1 MKQLTQENWLD
12 VDPIIASGV
21 FVRFSL
27 TDGSSRRTT
36 PADWTERLLALQ
48 LDPTV
53 PTEVRELYAVA
64 RGAMLYGSL
73 FYPLFTLGLEQ
84 VARVAEAAATAKA
97 THLAIPSQTSK
108 RKHKD
113 FRAILD
119 DLLAQKV
126 LTEEEHDQWTMIR
139 RFRNI
144 GSHTREMTILPPASA
159 IGLLGSLTETINRL
173 FS

>member
-1 MKQLTQENWLD
+1 MKELTLENWLN
-12 VDPIIASGV
+12 VDPVIASGV

-27 TDGSSRRTT
+27 VDGSSSHTT

-53 PTEVRELYAVA
+53 PAEVWELYAVA

-97 THLAIPSQTSK
+97 TQLAIPLTSK

-113 FRAILD
+113 FRTVLD
-119 DLLAQKV
+119 GLLAQGV
-126 LTEEEHDQWTMIR
+126 LTEEEHNQWTMIR

-144 GSHTREMTILPPASA
+144 GAHPRQVTILPPGAA
-159 IGLLGSLTETINRL
+159 ISLLGSLTETINRL

>member
-1 MKQLTQENWLD
+1 MKELTLENWLD

-27 TDGSSRRTT
+27 VDGSSSPTT

-48 LDPTV
+48 LDPMV

-84 VARVAEAAATAKA
+84 VARVAEAAVAAMA
-97 THLAIPSQTSK
+97 AHLAIRPTSK
-108 RKHKD
+108 RKHRD
-113 FRAILD
+113 FRTVLD
-119 DLLAQKV
+119 DLLAQGI
-126 LTEEEHDQWTMIR
+126 LTDEEHDQWTMIR

-144 GSHTREMTILPPASA
+144 GAHPRQVAILPPGAA
-159 IGLLGSLTETINRL
+159 INLLGSLTETINRL

>member
-1 MKQLTQENWLD
+1 MKHLTQENWLD

-27 TDGSSRRTT
+27 ADGSSRRTT

-84 VARVAEAAATAKA
+84 VARVAEAAATAQA
-97 THLAIPSQTSK
+97 ARFAIPSQTSK

-113 FRAILD
+113 FRTILD
-119 DLLAQKV
+119 DLLAQGV
-126 LTEEEHDQWTMIR
+126 LAEEEHDQWTTIR
-139 RFRNI
+139 QFRNLGAHPRQI
-144 GSHTREMTILPPASA
+144 TILPPGAA